1 MESSPPIPPFARA
14 ADPSQA
20 DPWQH
25 AIRVAFVTS
34 LTAAAVGVV
43 LYRLVGLSAWVI
55 LPLLVFG
62 GWVVGCHL
70 SPAAPATR
78 RPGPGGT
85 GLHLVEDSF
94 GDPADESEHRAG
106 GEPWSGGLAA

>member
-20 DPWQH
+20 DLWQH
-25 AIRVAFVTS
+25 AIRVAFLTS
-34 LTAAAVGVV
+34 LLAAATGVI

-70 SPAAPATR
+70 PPAAPATLQ
-78 RPGPGGT
+78 PGPGGT
-85 GLHLVEDSF
+85 TLYVVEDSF
-94 GDPADESEHRAG
+94 GDAESDATREAG
-106 GEPWSGGLAA
+106 HEGWSGGLAA